1 MDFISDVEIINNNLF
16 LDGFQFH
23 KYIGN
28 TYRCSLNKKNKCP
41 VKVKSKIV
49 DGKIMYMYIQHTNKN
64 SHNHNND
71 PIIYRK
77 SKIYEE
83 LKNKAVNGIAKDE
96 SITVIA
102 NDVLKKHSEGL
113 GKLVLEL
120 NTCVNYMEKI
130 MKKKERRKT

>member
-1 MDFISDVEIINNNLF
+1 
-16 LDGFQFH
+16 
-23 KYIGN
+23 
-28 TYRCSLNKKNKCP
+28 
-41 VKVKSKIV
+41 
-49 DGKIMYMYIQHTNKN
+49 MYKQHTNKN
-64 SHNHNND
+64 SHN

-102 NDVLKKHSEGL
+102 NDILKKHSEGL
-113 GKLVLEL
+113 GKLVLEW

-130 MKKKERRKT
+130 MKKI